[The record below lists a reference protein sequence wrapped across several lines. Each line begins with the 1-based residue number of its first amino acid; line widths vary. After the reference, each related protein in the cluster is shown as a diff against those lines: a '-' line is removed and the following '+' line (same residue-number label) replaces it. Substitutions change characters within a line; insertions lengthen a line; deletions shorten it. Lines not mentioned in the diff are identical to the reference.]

1 MYGFS
6 PSWMEKKEKKTIGL
20 FIEMNKDI
28 HFSGFFTQKEKK
40 QKNVTNHFINSL
52 FQSWMS
58 SEISSRY

>member
-28 HFSGFFTQKEKK
+28 HFLGFFTQKENK

-52 FQSWMS
+52 FQS
-58 SEISSRY
+58 

>member
-28 HFSGFFTQKEKK
+28 HFFGILHPKRKQTKK
-40 QKNVTNHFINSL
+40 
-52 FQSWMS
+52 
-58 SEISSRY
+58 RYESFY